1 MSQLR
6 QKGSH
11 TVIDMITVSLNMKD
25 DYYEA
30 EFSNLG
36 LTRIPISEEYP
47 EAYDRL
53 ANLYE
58 YADKLPELIAQDLE
72 SKIVDYYNVINKG
85 DADFEM
91 LSSLNLPFGDSNKLT
106 ITFMDGS
113 TSDALQV
120 LSEGHIKILGLSILL
135 AKAVKDNLNFIIF
148 DDIVN
153 AIDDEHRNGVANL
166 IMVHEDFKDK
176 QIILSTH
183 GEQFVLKLK
192 DRLGSSRTSRDA
204 IIYKFLPADT
214 LQERGV
220 VVEYSDAKTPIEAA
234 KKKYE
239 ESELKDAASKCR
251 QAMESVS
258 YNLWNKISNT
268 SNGEISVAMRSP
280 KSQPDLFSIVN
291 ALIKKT
297 KKIQGMESIT
307 EKLEAIKEQ
316 DNWRV
321 LNKGTHF
328 EDEQSEFERAD
339 VKNVLDILT
348 ALDDSVRELKIQETA
363 VV

>member
-1 MSQLR
+1 MDSLVNKMEQIR
-6 QKGSH
+6 NAEISEAISTAAQIIGAIEEF
-11 TVIDMITVSLNMKD
+11 TVEMWL
-25 DYYEA
+25 DYYDVFDLAVEKWSKPHKRTLLHDYIEAVYLEGQNYTLDKHFPGPVIKELKNILNAYNVDYSSVVETEHIEIYEDGCGNDEA
-30 EFSNLG
+30 E
-36 LTRIPISEEYP
+36 
-47 EAYDRL
+47 
-53 ANLYE
+53 E
-58 YADKLPELIAQDLE
+58 YA
-72 SKIVDYYNVINKG
+72 G
-85 DADFEM
+85 
-91 LSSLNLPFGDSNKLT
+91 
-106 ITFMDGS
+106 
-113 TSDALQV
+113 ALQTFFIDNV
-120 LSEGHIKILGLSILL
+120 L
-135 AKAVKDNLNFIIF
+135 NRFI
-148 DDIVN
+148 DDI
-153 AIDDEHRNGVANL
+153 
-166 IMVHEDFKDK
+166 F
-176 QIILSTH
+176 
-183 GEQFVLKLK
+183 
-192 DRLGSSRTSRDA
+192 
-204 IIYKFLPADT
+204 
-214 LQERGV
+214 
-220 VVEYSDAKTPIEAA
+220 KTPIEAA

>member
-1 MSQLR
+1 
-6 QKGSH
+6 
-11 TVIDMITVSLNMKD
+11 
-25 DYYEA
+25 
-30 EFSNLG
+30 
-36 LTRIPISEEYP
+36 
-47 EAYDRL
+47 
-53 ANLYE
+53 
-58 YADKLPELIAQDLE
+58 
-72 SKIVDYYNVINKG
+72 
-85 DADFEM
+85 M

-120 LSEGHIKILGLSILL
+120 LSEGHIKIL
-135 AKAVKDNLNFIIF
+135 
-148 DDIVN
+148 
-153 AIDDEHRNGVANL
+153 
-166 IMVHEDFKDK
+166 
-176 QIILSTH
+176 
-183 GEQFVLKLK
+183 
-192 DRLGSSRTSRDA
+192 
-204 IIYKFLPADT
+204 
-214 LQERGV
+214 
-220 VVEYSDAKTPIEAA
+220 EAA

>member
-1 MSQLR
+1 M
-6 QKGSH
+6 
-11 TVIDMITVSLNMKD
+11 
-25 DYYEA
+25 
-30 EFSNLG
+30 
-36 LTRIPISEEYP
+36 
-47 EAYDRL
+47 
-53 ANLYE
+53 
-58 YADKLPELIAQDLE
+58 
-72 SKIVDYYNVINKG
+72 
-85 DADFEM
+85 
-91 LSSLNLPFGDSNKLT
+91 
-106 ITFMDGS
+106 
-113 TSDALQV
+113 
-120 LSEGHIKILGLSILL
+120 
-135 AKAVKDNLNFIIF
+135 
-148 DDIVN
+148 
-153 AIDDEHRNGVANL
+153 
-166 IMVHEDFKDK
+166 
-176 QIILSTH
+176 
-183 GEQFVLKLK
+183 
-192 DRLGSSRTSRDA
+192 
-204 IIYKFLPADT
+204 
-214 LQERGV
+214 
-220 VVEYSDAKTPIEAA
+220 VEYSDAKTPIEAA

-316 DNWRV
+316 VNWRV

-348 ALDDSVRELKIQETA
+348 ALDDSVRELKIQETQA
-363 VV
+363 IILF